1 MVTILFRL
9 HHDIQAIKRDE
20 SRMRSSVPKYD
31 LAIIQTMIAAGEY
44 RITSS
49 AMRDAA
55 MIDYDSKD
63 IKRIVLSLKT
73 DDFYKSMP
81 SHKSETIWQDVY
93 HKTIKE
99 DGVNLYI
106 KLQIVKDAIIISF
119 KEK

>member
-1 MVTILFRL
+1 
-9 HHDIQAIKRDE
+9 
-20 SRMRSSVPKYD
+20 MRRSVPKYD
-31 LAIIQTMIAAGEY
+31 LATIQTMIVAGDF

-49 AMRDAA
+49 AMIDAA

-63 IKRIVLSLKT
+63 IKRIVLTLQT

-81 SHKSETIWQDVY
+81 SHKNESIWQDVY
-93 HKTIKE
+93 HKTVQE
-99 DGVNLYI
+99 DGITLYI